1 MGFLKIDIYLRFALM
16 GLLLVGGVAA
26 IFIFGFWWAFPF
38 ILAGLILTVGY
49 FLFGTIQ
56 SASQLL
62 QDQKF
67 AEAEKRLALTIKPNW
82 LYTTNR
88 AYYHILKATIAMQR
102 QDFDTAEESLK
113 TAQSIQLNT
122 DDERAMVQMQLIHIY
137 YSRQQF
143 NKAKYHLDQCKKLK
157 ITQSVIRDQLKNF
170 DQALEQRGQMKHM
183 MGMNPKQMRGFRQK
197 RMR

>member
-38 ILAGLILTVGY
+38 ILAGLILTAGY

-67 AEAEKRLALTIKPNW
+67 AEAEKRLALTIKPDW

-88 AYYHILKATIAMQR
+88 AYYYILTGTIAMQR
-102 QDFDTAEESLK
+102 QDFDSAEEALK
-113 TAQSIQLNT
+113 KAQSIQLNT
-122 DDERAMVQMQLIHIY
+122 DDERAMVQMQLINIY
-137 YSRQQF
+137 YNRQQW
-143 NKAKYHLDQCKKLK
+143 NKAKLHLDQCKKLK